1 MLNIFYFYTN
11 SHLQHDNY
19 FSEVIQLINKPY
31 MTYVYR
37 ILMVSYNKSGS
48 VLVKH
53 VSLTARILLE
63 RTLSNTK
70 IFGFI

>member
-11 SHLQHDNY
+11 SRLQHDNY

-37 ILMVSYNKSGS
+37 ISMVSYNKSGS
-48 VLVKH
+48 VLYWLNMFH
-53 VSLTARILLE
+53 
-63 RTLSNTK
+63 
-70 IFGFI
+70 